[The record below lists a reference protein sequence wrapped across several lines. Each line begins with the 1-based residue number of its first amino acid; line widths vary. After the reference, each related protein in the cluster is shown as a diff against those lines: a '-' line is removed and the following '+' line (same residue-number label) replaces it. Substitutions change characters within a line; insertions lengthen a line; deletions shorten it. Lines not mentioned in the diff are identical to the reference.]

1 MIQTS
6 EYVSLGHPDKV
17 ADFISSYILDA
28 YLREDPGVRYAV
40 ECQIKDN
47 RVTLGGEVTSSI
59 RLTPTQYDNLVREA
73 LEKVGYTRAYAEKW
87 GLDNVPHPD
96 KLVVDTHLS
105 QQSPDIACGVDADGW
120 GDQGIFWGMATNE
133 REFGCMPRDYW
144 YARALGQRLY
154 HDARAGLLPIGLD
167 IKTQVEV
174 TEGKA
179 TSVIVAAPML
189 DAWPEASIQEI
200 VEETID
206 MMDDDCPVVINGT
219 GRYVRHASMGDCG
232 TTGRKLVVDFYGG
245 NCRIGGGSP
254 WTKDPSKADLSL
266 NVYARQLAL
275 EYVKDHPSCEVVYVS
290 LSSCIGLRSVRV
302 VYFDRY
308 NNIICSRVEERPA
321 SEIIHL
327 LGLHSP
333 CFAELCHSGLFS
345 KVDEAVAGIKPKYG
359 PSGSTGWVRS
369 DNC

>member
-6 EYVSLGHPDKV
+6 EYCALGHPDR
-17 ADFISSYILDA
+17 ASDFISSYILDA
-28 YLREDPGVRYAV
+28 YLREDPDTRYAV
-40 ECQIKDN
+40 ECQFKDN

-105 QQSPDIACGVDADGW
+105 QQSPDIARGVDADGW

-133 REFGCMPRDYW
+133 REFGHLPRDYW

-174 TEGKA
+174 TEGRP
-179 TSVIVAAPML
+179 TGVIVAAPML
-189 DAWPEASIQEI
+189 DASPKAAIHA
-200 VEETID
+200 VID
-206 MMDDDCPVVINGT
+206 ELLRLDAGEVRPSVIINGT
-219 GRYVRHASMGDCG
+219 GAYVRHASMGDCG
-232 TTGRKLVVDFYGG
+232 TTGRKLAVDFYGG

-254 WTKDPSKADLSL
+254 WTKDPSKADLTL

-275 EYVKDHPSCEVVYVS
+275 EYVKEHPSCHAVYVS
-290 LSSCIGLRSVRV
+290 IACCIGQRAIRI
-302 VYFDRY
+302 VYFDHH
-308 NNIICSRVEERPA
+308 NNVICSRTEERPA
-321 SEIIHL
+321 SDIIYL
-327 LGLHSP
+327 LGLRSP
-333 CFAELCHSGLFS
+333 CYAELCHTGLFAD
-345 KVDEAVAGIKPKYG
+345 VDEAVAGIKPLY
-359 PSGSTGWVRS
+359 RLRR
-369 DNC
+369 